1 MLPAFC
7 TGSVGVSDARSLH
20 PAPHLPQSLIE
31 PPWRFRGGHT
41 PLTSRP
47 PTRETRSGIPVC
59 GGGGGSGTGDTSPG
73 TPGPRSR
80 SPRVAGGGSGPGQQP
95 HCWEGHGVPC
105 CCPPHLCTGGR
116 REGGAGGPTPVL
128 GPLTCLLGAPWH
140 CMSLHLGD
148 CHLGSQTGEHG
159 TRPDPGLRLPCATLR
174 LRPCTSASVS
184 PVGATLAPMTMT
196 QTGLGS
202 RVALHER
209 EAPGPC
215 QIRLPAPPAGSS
227 REGTAWIARV
237 PDSLHS
243 RATPYGGPS
252 SRWGWSGPVRSPQSA
267 QPGPSVPEQ
276 LLPLGDSSSGLVAVR
291 GRAGDREPRAGS
303 PLS

>member
-1 MLPAFC
+1 MAFQGWTYAIDFPATYTRDKKWNSC
-7 TGSVGVSDARSLH
+7 VRRRRWLRYRRYKSRDTWAKVAEPACGRGRVRARTA
-20 PAPHLPQSLIE
+20 APLL
-31 PPWRFRGGHT
+31 
-41 PLTSRP
+41 
-47 PTRETRSGIPVC
+47 
-59 GGGGGSGTGDTSPG
+59 GGSRGPLLLPSPPVHRG
-73 TPGPRSR
+73 
-80 SPRVAGGGSGPGQQP
+80 
-95 HCWEGHGVPC
+95 E
-105 CCPPHLCTGGR
+105 GGR
-116 REGGAGGPTPVL
+116 GGPTPVL

-148 CHLGSQTGEHG
+148 CHLGTQTGEHG